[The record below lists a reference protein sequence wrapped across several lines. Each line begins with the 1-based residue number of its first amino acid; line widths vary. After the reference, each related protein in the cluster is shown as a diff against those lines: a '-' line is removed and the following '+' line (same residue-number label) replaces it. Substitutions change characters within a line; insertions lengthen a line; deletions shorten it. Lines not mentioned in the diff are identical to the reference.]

1 LTIVEETRENTG
13 LVSGDSLRAII
24 FDMDGTLV
32 SSRPLMHHCINEISQ
47 KYTGRGLTLEEV
59 VAKFGP
65 PIGTIIRS
73 IMANLTKGEQDQAV
87 EDYYDCH
94 RNNVSSKVVVFPG
107 ISRLL
112 ERIRASGRR
121 LALMTGVE
129 RAVMEPTLDAFGLQA
144 YFDERITVD
153 DVRNSKPDPE
163 GILLALTRIG
173 ADPKR
178 SIYIGDSPAD
188 IVAGRRAG
196 VFTGAA
202 LWSPQT
208 GGDPSREN
216 PDFQFRSVRQLSDF
230 LFPRR

>member
-1 LTIVEETRENTG
+1 MTIVKETRENTG

-32 SSRPLMHHCINEISQ
+32 SSRPLMHHCIGEISQ

-65 PIGTIIRS
+65 PICTIIRS
-73 IMANLTKGEQDQAV
+73 ITAHLTKGEQDQAV

-107 ISRLL
+107 IGRLL

-121 LALMTGVE
+121 LALVTGVE

-153 DVRNSKPDPE
+153 DVRNIKPDPE
-163 GILLALTRIG
+163 GILLALARIG

-178 SIYIGDSPAD
+178 SIYIGDAPAD